1 MTAKLS
7 RVELLLER
15 LEAQGA
21 SPAYSFFVAFLVS
34 CTAATLYVYILSMFT
49 TSCVDAFDNYKLE
62 QYLSTVNID
71 GDTVSRLVHVQL

>member
-34 CTAATLYVYILSMFT
+34 FTVNMFT
-49 TSCVDAFDNYKLE
+49 TACADA
-62 QYLSTVNID
+62 
-71 GDTVSRLVHVQL
+71 

>member
-1 MTAKLS
+1 VLGGSVGIVGYLVTLCSKTLMTAKLS

-34 CTAATLYVYILSMFT
+34 F
-49 TSCVDAFDNYKLE
+49 
-62 QYLSTVNID
+62 TVNMFAPACAD
-71 GDTVSRLVHVQL
+71 A